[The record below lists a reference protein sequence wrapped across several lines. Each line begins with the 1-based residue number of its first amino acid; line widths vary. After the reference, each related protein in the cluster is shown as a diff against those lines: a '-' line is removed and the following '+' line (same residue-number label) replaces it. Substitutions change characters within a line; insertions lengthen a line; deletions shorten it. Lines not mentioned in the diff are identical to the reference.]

1 MMIAQQRQWL
11 LILMAWVVHG
21 CATFDVPTPS
31 KQPLTGLIATPVS
44 YYSTPKAKILASKY
58 KDNLDHITERIV
70 RNSAT
75 SQLQFAN
82 NISSIGGIGFFTHS
96 AAKTA
101 DERYLEV
108 VLGTPETFETKG
120 DYSDKVNRLFALYGR
135 DLLATLAGDSQI
147 FADQDV
153 AGYGLNLTWR
163 TAQSGTQT
171 NRILMARAIL
181 YFRKERVASFLQRQ
195 LSPQELLGDAV
206 IFALEEDGPL
216 NLVSFQPR
224 ETQPDF
230 RPPIREDNLAS
241 GGSPMVTGSASIQAL
256 ATEKRDPSQEE
267 KRDPSQEKEA
277 APVAVSVTQEPIE
290 IAAAPENAVAESVS
304 KVDIPADAAAVTVGA
319 ETSSG
324 PLEKSSGTK
333 AGSVEK
339 RSPAAEKKPA
349 ASDTPPRTAASPVI
363 SLSERATE
371 NTAVEA
377 TRRGSAATRIPVDN
391 AQPAVS
397 APKPAPEQ
405 SLPSSKPAEVA
416 QTEPQTP
423 ATEPGA
429 AAKAPIERITD
440 MAAPTVDKKTRSD
453 APTSRAQSGKATQS
467 SGAPAQPLAGGRKLE
482 RAGELSATS
491 GDAQRET
498 AQPAVSTASSTAA
511 PQATTAAAIAE
522 INPRGPMMD
531 RPEEQKISR
540 QENTKFPAPRPE
552 SQPTIRSKPEELPAA
567 KSSEKTSSS
576 DAAPS
581 ANAPNK
587 SGSVGRSETPVE
599 IARGE
604 TARAIPVAPQL
615 APAPQVS
622 VPATPSQASKE
633 AIKVPAAAAL
643 PAAPAKS
650 PEPVK
655 PPTTDTAAAAD
666 TISRSAS
673 KPADAA
679 GPAPAHESR
688 AVARVPDQLALL
700 RKPPA
705 PAAVEQPLIV
715 RPAPKSLEG
724 YIIQIAFADKD
735 KAQSWAEKMAQRG
748 YAISVTEAGEA
759 GALRVRL
766 GNFTLRDDAERQL
779 RSFRQE
785 GLSGIIINLPQA
797 FRPEARSSVP

>member
-11 LILMAWVVHG
+11 LILMACVVHG
-21 CATFDVPTPS
+21 CATFDAPTPS

-44 YYSTPKAKILASKY
+44 YYSTPKAKFLASKY

-120 DYSDKVNRLFALYGR
+120 DYSEKVNRLFALYGR

-163 TAQSGTQT
+163 TAQAGTQT

-241 GGSPMVTGSASIQAL
+241 GGAPIVTGSGSTQGPV
-256 ATEKRDPSQEE
+256 TEKADR
-267 KRDPSQEKEA
+267 SQEKLEA
-277 APVAVSVTQEPIE
+277 APVAVPVTQEPIE
-290 IAAAPENAVAESVS
+290 IAAAQENAVAESAS
-304 KVDIPADAAAVTVGA
+304 KVDIPVDAAAVTVGA

-333 AGSVEK
+333 AGSVEQ
-339 RSPAAEKKPA
+339 RPPAAEKKPA

-377 TRRGSAATRIPVDN
+377 TRRGSAVTRIPVDN
-391 AQPAVS
+391 AQRAVS
-397 APKPAPEQ
+397 APKLAPEQ

-416 QTEPQTP
+416 QAEPQTP

-429 AAKAPIERITD
+429 EAKAPIERVTD
-440 MAAPTVDKKTRSD
+440 MTAPTVDKQTRSD
-453 APTSRAQSGKATQS
+453 APNSRAQSEKATQS
-467 SGAPAQPLAGGRKLE
+467 SAAPAQPVASGRTLE
-482 RAGELSATS
+482 RPGELSATS
-491 GDAQRET
+491 SDAQRET

-511 PQATTAAAIAE
+511 AGATTAAAIAE
-522 INPRGPMMD
+522 IKPPGPLMN

-540 QENTKFPAPRPE
+540 KENTKAPAPRPE
-552 SQPTIRSKPEELPAA
+552 SQPTIISKAEELPAA
-567 KSSEKTSSS
+567 KSSEKTPSS
-576 DAAPS
+576 DADTS
-581 ANAPNK
+581 GNAPNK
-587 SGSVGRSETPVE
+587 SGSAAGRSETPVE
-599 IARGE
+599 IARAE
-604 TARAIPVAPQL
+604 TARAIPAAPQT

-679 GPAPAHESR
+679 RPAPAHEAR
-688 AVARVPDQLALL
+688 AVATVPDQLALL

-748 YAISVTEAGEA
+748 YAISVTETGEA

>member
-21 CATFDVPTPS
+21 CATFDAPTPS

-195 LSPQELLGDAV
+195 ISPQELLGDAV
-206 IFALEEDGPL
+206 IFALEENGPL

-241 GGSPMVTGSASIQAL
+241 GGSPMITGSGSTQAPV
-256 ATEKRDPSQEE
+256 AEKADRSQV
-267 KRDPSQEKEA
+267 KLEA
-277 APVAVSVTQEPIE
+277 APAVSVTQEPIE
-290 IAAAPENAVAESVS
+290 IAAAQENAMAESTS
-304 KVDIPADAAAVTVGA
+304 KGDTPADAAAVTGGS
-319 ETSSG
+319 EISNG
-324 PLEKSSGTK
+324 LLERSSGTK

-339 RSPAAEKKPA
+339 GSLAAEKKPA
-349 ASDTPPRTAASPVI
+349 ASDNPPRTAASPVI
-363 SLSERATE
+363 SLSEATTE

-377 TRRGSAATRIPVDN
+377 TPPGSVATRIPLDS

-397 APKPAPEQ
+397 APKSASEQ
-405 SLPSSKPAEVA
+405 SLLSSKPAEVA
-416 QTEPQTP
+416 QAEPQTL
-423 ATEPGA
+423 ATEPDA

-440 MAAPTVDKKTRSD
+440 MAAPTVDKKTRDD
-453 APTSRAQSGKATQS
+453 ASTWRAQSGKAAQS
-467 SGAPAQPLAGGRKLE
+467 RAAPAQALASGPKLE

-491 GDAQRET
+491 SGAQRET
-498 AQPAVSTASSTAA
+498 AQPPVSTASSIAAGRAITAA
-511 PQATTAAAIAE
+511 PIAE
-522 INPRGPMMD
+522 IKPPDPLMN
-531 RPEEQKISR
+531 RPVEEQKISR
-540 QENTKFPAPRPE
+540 QENTKVPAPRPE
-552 SQPTIRSKPEELPAA
+552 SQPSARSKPEESPAV
-567 KSSEKTSSS
+567 KSSEKVPSS
-576 DAAPS
+576 DAAS
-581 ANAPNK
+581 SGNAPNK
-587 SGSVGRSETPVE
+587 SASAARNETPVE
-599 IARGE
+599 IALTE
-604 TARAIPVAPQL
+604 TATAIPAAPQTPPL
-615 APAPQVS
+615 PQVS
-622 VPATPSQASKE
+622 APARPSEASNE

-643 PAAPAKS
+643 PAAPTKL

-673 KPADAA
+673 KPADATR
-679 GPAPAHESR
+679 PAPAHEAR
-688 AVARVPDQLALL
+688 AVAPVPDQLALL
-700 RKPPA
+700 RKPSA
-705 PAAVEQPLIV
+705 PAAVEKPLTV

-797 FRPEARSSVP
+797 FRPEVRSSVP

>member
-1 MMIAQQRQWL
+1 MIAQQRQWL

-21 CATFDVPTPS
+21 CATFDAPTPS

-44 YYSTPKAKILASKY
+44 YYSTPKAKFLASKY

-241 GGSPMVTGSASIQAL
+241 GGAPIVTGSGSTQGPV
-256 ATEKRDPSQEE
+256 TEKADR
-267 KRDPSQEKEA
+267 SQEKLEA
-277 APVAVSVTQEPIE
+277 APVAVPVTQEPIE
-290 IAAAPENAVAESVS
+290 IAAAQENAVAESAS
-304 KVDIPADAAAVTVGA
+304 KVDIPVDAAAVTVGA

-333 AGSVEK
+333 AGSVEQ
-339 RSPAAEKKPA
+339 RPPAAEKKPA

-377 TRRGSAATRIPVDN
+377 TRRGSAVTRIPVDN
-391 AQPAVS
+391 AQRAVS
-397 APKPAPEQ
+397 APKSAPEQ

-416 QTEPQTP
+416 QAEPQTP

-429 AAKAPIERITD
+429 AVKAPIERITD

-453 APTSRAQSGKATQS
+453 APTSRAQSGKPTQS
-467 SGAPAQPLAGGRKLE
+467 STAPAQPLAGGRKLE

-522 INPRGPMMD
+522 IKPPDALMN

-540 QENTKFPAPRPE
+540 QENPKAPAPRPE

-643 PAAPAKS
+643 PPAPAKS

-655 PPTTDTAAAAD
+655 PPTTDTAAATD

-679 GPAPAHESR
+679 GPAPAHEAR
-688 AVARVPDQLALL
+688 AVAPVPDQLALL

-735 KAQSWAEKMAQRG
+735 KAQSWAEKMAHRG